1 MSTKCVRYYLKKYE
15 DRKEKSQNSLFL
27 RRNNNGTQLKKK
39 DEITKGFRILQQ
51 GGSHILCSPVTLAYT
66 LFH

>member
-1 MSTKCVRYYLKKYE
+1 MVHNK
-15 DRKEKSQNSLFL
+15 
-27 RRNNNGTQLKKK
+27 KKK

-66 LFH
+66 LFHLGFKRQPPYHKLVIHGMDALRWLENHDF